1 MQHKIVFIAETFK
14 NIFEAVYYRNTAI
27 FVENKHIFTKQQK
40 KKGQH
45 YLFILN
51 LTKNI
56 KIGQN
61 Y

>member
-40 KKGQH
+40 KRST
-45 YLFILN
+45 LFIYFEFN
-51 LTKNI
+51 EK
-56 KIGQN
+56 